1 MQKRWILMRPMR
13 LTGKTLWRFQRRHG
27 CCAVAN
33 FFDFK
38 FVVLFLCLVVCSWF
52 CGLTAFNRSCKELM
66 LLRRS
71 LCRKNLRRPRPYIYT
86 YIYIYMFCLT
96 AVLQYFVCMFGLQL
110 QQAGGI
116 GASRDP
122 SSDPFQQDSVGSP
135 QKASGSRTEWQGR
148 SNQKKR
154 DWQRRQ
160 RHSKENK
167 GKQGRKVR
175 FVYVL
180 TLS

>member
-13 LTGKTLWRFQRRHG
+13 LAGKTLWRFQRRHG

-71 LCRKNLRRPRPYIYT
+71 LCRKNLRRPRPYFI
-86 YIYIYMFCLT
+86 YIYIHIYMFFLT

-110 QQAGGI
+110 QQAGVI
-116 GASRDP
+116 GASSRRRDP

-148 SNQKKR
+148 SNQKKGTGKGT
-154 DWQRRQ
+154 QKKT
-160 RHSKENK
+160 KENK
-167 GKQGRKVR
+167 AGRS
-175 FVYVL
+175 VL
-180 TLS
+180 CTF